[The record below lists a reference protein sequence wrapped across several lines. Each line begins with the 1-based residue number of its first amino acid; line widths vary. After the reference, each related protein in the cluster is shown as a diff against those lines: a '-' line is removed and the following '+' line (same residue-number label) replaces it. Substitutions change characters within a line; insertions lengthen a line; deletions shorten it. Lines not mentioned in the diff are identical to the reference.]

1 MPGLKR
7 TTTIRPKSGV
17 SSSTRARASS
27 TLLRQRSQ
35 SAAAKSVKRTAS
47 VRESLVISTA
57 VGKAEN
63 AIFRAKE
70 EKWFHVELDAQIAPQ
85 KPTGNANTTTSVLAY
100 ATTDNTIANGA
111 GTMKYCGH
119 DIQNFHMLRVYKPTD
134 GDVKLRPYSLTGKK
148 ATPTIAQVQW
158 TINRNYVRNGLSKIE
173 GTGSTS
179 GAPPAVTVNDVQL
192 YQNLPIRCRII
203 RVTPKLAP
211 GVTLGVDPTS
221 DLFLDQRGLKYS
233 PNDAQWTMSDNEYA
247 RVNTRNYTVLGDTKF
262 TLGQPVSAVWAANY
276 LREGSSPDLS
286 AWRQDL
292 TLPSKNPLKR
302 LATRHQLTAKKGGD
316 CHYVAGSDG
325 SDAQAALPTSG
336 QRREYV
342 IMHFWYEC
350 GDGST
355 SAGGTLPPLVAAGT
369 APVAD
374 ALKVHFRVE
383 SRFKEQ

>member
-1 MPGLKR
+1 
-7 TTTIRPKSGV
+7 V
-17 SSSTRARASS
+17 SSSTGARANS

-35 SAAAKSVKRTAS
+35 SAAAKASKRTAS

-70 EKWFHVELDAQIAPQ
+70 EKWFHVENDQQSAPQ

-111 GTMKYCGH
+111 GSMGYCGH
-119 DIQNFHMLRVYKPTD
+119 TIQNLHMLRVYTPTN

-158 TINRNYVRNGLSKIE
+158 TVNRNYVRNGLTKIE
-173 GTGSTS
+173 GS
-179 GAPPAVTVNDVQL
+179 GTPASGEFSSPPLPTVNDPQL
-192 YQNLPIRCRII
+192 YQNLPIRCRMI

-221 DLFLDQRGLKYS
+221 DLFLDQRGIKYS
-233 PNDAQWTMSDNEYA
+233 PNDAEWTMSDNEYA

-262 TLGQPVSAVWAANY
+262 TLGQPISAVWAANY
-276 LREGSSPDLS
+276 LREGSTPDLS
-286 AWRQDL
+286 VWRQDL
-292 TLPSKNPLKR
+292 TLPSKTPLKR
-302 LATRHQLTAKKGGD
+302 TTTRHQLTAKKGGD

-325 SDAQAALPTSG
+325 SEAQAALPTSG

-342 IMHFWYEC
+342 FMHFWYEC
-350 GDGST
+350 GDGSV
-355 SAGGTLPPLVAAGT
+355 SAGGDIPTLVGPGV

-374 ALKVHFRVE
+374 ALKIHLRVE